1 MKEPAWLTREVIL
14 ATHEELLALFGG
26 LSGIRDDGL
35 LRSALARPQQL
46 LADDNA
52 DIFRLATAYS
62 YGIVK
67 NHPFIDGNK
76 RTGFMAAYI
85 FLEINGE
92 KFAATEEEVVIETMA
107 LAAGKRTEEQ
117 YAVWL
122 NKSCR

>member
-1 MKEPAWLTREVIL
+1 MKEPDWLPREVIL

-46 LADDNA
+46 FAYEKA

-67 NHPFIDGNK
+67 NHPFLDGNK

-92 KFAATEEEVVIETMA
+92 TFSATEEEVVIETMA
-107 LAAGKRTEEQ
+107 LAAGERTEKQ
-117 YAVWL
+117 YAAWL
-122 NKSCR
+122 EKSCR

>member
-46 LADDNA
+46 LAYENA

-122 NKSCR
+122 EKSCR